1 MPCIAMLLYK
11 LNCICICSEH
21 EHITVLDTARLGAGG
36 SCRSAPRSTM
46 KFTLSYKKDVKEE
59 SWEVLANQAD
69 FGWLLSAYLH
79 LPPLISL
86 AITVKVA
93 QGERQRVIELHG
105 PPPLSCYCFVVLTLH
120 RLKNFWITDPP
131 YPGCFSGEAS
141 CKMNRGGTFYWSLI

>member
-1 MPCIAMLLYK
+1 
-11 LNCICICSEH
+11 
-21 EHITVLDTARLGAGG
+21 
-36 SCRSAPRSTM
+36 M
-46 KFTLSYKKDVKEE
+46 KKENVKEE

-120 RLKNFWITDPP
+120 RLKNF
-131 YPGCFSGEAS
+131 
-141 CKMNRGGTFYWSLI
+141 